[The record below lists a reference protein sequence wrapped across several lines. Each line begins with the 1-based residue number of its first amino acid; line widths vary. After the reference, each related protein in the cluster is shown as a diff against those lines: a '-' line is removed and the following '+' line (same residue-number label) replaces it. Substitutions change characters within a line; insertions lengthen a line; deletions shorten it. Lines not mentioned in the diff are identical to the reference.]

1 MVYDEAEALLE
12 LRHLLLELAVALVE
26 VGLGGVQAVVGAD
39 GEGGVGLVELAVD
52 GRRGGGGGCSVLRAC
67 FIH

>member
-39 GEGGVGLVELAVD
+39 GEGGVGLVELAA
-52 GRRGGGGGCSVLRAC
+52 GCRRGAGSVLGAC
-67 FIH
+67 FIL